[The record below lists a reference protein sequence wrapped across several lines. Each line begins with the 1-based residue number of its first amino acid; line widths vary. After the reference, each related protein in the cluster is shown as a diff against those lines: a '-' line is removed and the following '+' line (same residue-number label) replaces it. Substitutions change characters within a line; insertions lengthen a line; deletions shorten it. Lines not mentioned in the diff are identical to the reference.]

1 MNQRVIKKVRCNI
14 CSAGCPIDAYVE
26 EETLVSVEGSRDLP
40 GQSGGLC
47 SKGAASRQYVYNKDR
62 ILYPMKRIGKKGSGE
77 FERISWDEAYR
88 MIAENLLRIKKE
100 YGPQATAFYAGYPKW
115 YRPALLRLANAYG
128 SPNYCTESSTC
139 FQSAAMAWRSIYGND
154 ICFPDLMHAQ
164 TVLVWS
170 NNLYH
175 SNVGMARPYQSLKA
189 RGAKIIAVDP
199 RETVTTQAADIHL
212 KLLPGTDGALAL
224 SMAQVIIEE
233 GLYDKEFVETYVYGF
248 EEYQAYVNQFPPEK
262 AEKITGVDKELIREA
277 ARMYA
282 SNGPAGIM
290 FSASPVVHN
299 INGMQNYRAVMCL
312 IALTGNYDIPGG
324 NPSRPG
330 PVSPCNEYGKVKR
343 LDTIEAIG
351 EKDFPAWFDL
361 PCEEAQCTRIADYI
375 LKEEPYALKAVVGFG
390 LNHRMWPE
398 PEHFQKALKALDFY
412 VNVDLFFSD
421 SSKMADL
428 VLPAA
433 SSFERDVVLNGRG
446 GMFFLS
452 EKAIEP
458 IGEAK
463 NDIEIMIGMLRA
475 MQLHDEALEHGYE
488 KYMEYILESSG
499 VTLEELRAHPE
510 GVKGRV
516 IIPPAFKRYEKEGF
530 HTPSGKVEFVS
541 QILERYKDSH
551 GYSGL
556 PEYRDFREVS
566 GVDREAYPLI
576 LNTGSRKPQ
585 LFHARTYRVPW
596 LAGLEKATLV
606 EIHPE
611 DAKKYDIADGDMVR
625 VSSPVGSICG
635 IAAVYLNSQPG
646 IVHVYHGNAKGEAN
660 DLIDRN
666 YLDPISG
673 FPGYKSYFCK
683 IEKEKGEVKA

>member
-26 EETLVSVEGSRDLP
+26 EGTLVSVEGSRDLP

-100 YGPQATAFYAGYPKW
+100 YGPQAAAFYAGYPKW

-233 GLYDKEFVETYVYGF
+233 GLYDKEFVEKYVFGF
-248 EEYQAYVNQFPPEK
+248 EEYKAYVNQFPPEK
-262 AEKITGVDKELIREA
+262 AEKITGVDKKLIREA
-277 ARMYA
+277 AIMYA
-282 SNGPAGIM
+282 SNGPAGVM

-343 LDTIEAIG
+343 LDTKLVLLFVIRSPSIQSSHARCSNYRSSRSIIHHIPQG
-351 EKDFPAWFDL
+351 IVPVKPVHTGPGSTRTGIHKKQGKAAMSANIPAGAAAGL
-361 PCEEAQCTRIADYI
+361 PSAQC
-375 LKEEPYALKAVVGFG
+375 
-390 LNHRMWPE
+390 
-398 PEHFQKALKALDFY
+398 
-412 VNVDLFFSD
+412 
-421 SSKMADL
+421 
-428 VLPAA
+428 
-433 SSFERDVVLNGRG
+433 
-446 GMFFLS
+446 LS
-452 EKAIEP
+452 H
-458 IGEAK
+458 
-463 NDIEIMIGMLRA
+463 N
-475 MQLHDEALEHGYE
+475 
-488 KYMEYILESSG
+488 
-499 VTLEELRAHPE
+499 
-510 GVKGRV
+510 
-516 IIPPAFKRYEKEGF
+516 KR
-530 HTPSGKVEFVS
+530 P
-541 QILERYKDSH
+541 R
-551 GYSGL
+551 
-556 PEYRDFREVS
+556 
-566 GVDREAYPLI
+566 
-576 LNTGSRKPQ
+576 
-585 LFHARTYRVPW
+585 
-596 LAGLEKATLV
+596 
-606 EIHPE
+606 
-611 DAKKYDIADGDMVR
+611 
-625 VSSPVGSICG
+625 
-635 IAAVYLNSQPG
+635 
-646 IVHVYHGNAKGEAN
+646 
-660 DLIDRN
+660 
-666 YLDPISG
+666 
-673 FPGYKSYFCK
+673 
-683 IEKEKGEVKA
+683 

>member
-26 EETLVSVEGSRDLP
+26 EGTLVSVEGSRDLP

-62 ILYPMKRIGKKGSGE
+62 ILYPMKRIGEKGSGE

-100 YGPQATAFYAGYPKW
+100 YGPQAAAFYAGYPKW

-224 SMAQVIIEE
+224 SMAQVIIE
-233 GLYDKEFVETYVYGF
+233 
-248 EEYQAYVNQFPPEK
+248 Q
-262 AEKITGVDKELIREA
+262 
-277 ARMYA
+277 
-282 SNGPAGIM
+282 
-290 FSASPVVHN
+290 
-299 INGMQNYRAVMCL
+299 QNYRAVMCL

-330 PVSPCNEYGKVKR
+330 PVPPCNEYGKVKR

-375 LKEEPYALKAVVGFG
+375 LKEEPYPLKAVVGFG

-433 SSFERDVVLNGRG
+433 SSFERDVVLNGQG

-475 MQLHDEALEHGYE
+475 MQLHDETLEHGYE
-488 KYMEYILESSG
+488 KYMEYILEPSG

-566 GVDREAYPLI
+566 GMDREAYPLI

>member
-26 EETLVSVEGSRDLP
+26 EGTLVSVEGSRDLP

-100 YGPQATAFYAGYPKW
+100 YGPQAAAFYAGYPKW

-262 AEKITGVDKELIREA
+262 AEKITGVDK
-277 ARMYA
+277 
-282 SNGPAGIM
+282 
-290 FSASPVVHN
+290 
-299 INGMQNYRAVMCL
+299 
-312 IALTGNYDIPGG
+312 
-324 NPSRPG
+324 
-330 PVSPCNEYGKVKR
+330 
-343 LDTIEAIG
+343 
-351 EKDFPAWFDL
+351 
-361 PCEEAQCTRIADYI
+361 
-375 LKEEPYALKAVVGFG
+375 
-390 LNHRMWPE
+390 
-398 PEHFQKALKALDFY
+398 
-412 VNVDLFFSD
+412 
-421 SSKMADL
+421 
-428 VLPAA
+428 
-433 SSFERDVVLNGRG
+433 
-446 GMFFLS
+446 
-452 EKAIEP
+452 
-458 IGEAK
+458 
-463 NDIEIMIGMLRA
+463 
-475 MQLHDEALEHGYE
+475 
-488 KYMEYILESSG
+488 
-499 VTLEELRAHPE
+499 
-510 GVKGRV
+510 
-516 IIPPAFKRYEKEGF
+516 
-530 HTPSGKVEFVS
+530 
-541 QILERYKDSH
+541 
-551 GYSGL
+551 
-556 PEYRDFREVS
+556 
-566 GVDREAYPLI
+566 
-576 LNTGSRKPQ
+576 
-585 LFHARTYRVPW
+585 RT
-596 LAGLEKATLV
+596 
-606 EIHPE
+606 
-611 DAKKYDIADGDMVR
+611 
-625 VSSPVGSICG
+625 
-635 IAAVYLNSQPG
+635 
-646 IVHVYHGNAKGEAN
+646 
-660 DLIDRN
+660 
-666 YLDPISG
+666 DP
-673 FPGYKSYFCK
+673 
-683 IEKEKGEVKA
+683 

>member
-1 MNQRVIKKVRCNI
+1 M
-14 CSAGCPIDAYVE
+14 
-26 EETLVSVEGSRDLP
+26 SVEGSRDLP

-100 YGPQATAFYAGYPKW
+100 YGPQAAAFYAGYPKW

-312 IALTGNYDIPGG
+312 IALTGKNCRLYSEGRTISAESCGG
-324 NPSRPG
+324 IRPEPQNVAGAGAFSESIKSAGLLCECRSVFLRFKQDGRPG
-330 PVSPCNEYGKVKR
+330 
-343 LDTIEAIG
+343 
-351 EKDFPAWFDL
+351 
-361 PCEEAQCTRIADYI
+361 
-375 LKEEPYALKAVVGFG
+375 
-390 LNHRMWPE
+390 
-398 PEHFQKALKALDFY
+398 
-412 VNVDLFFSD
+412 
-421 SSKMADL
+421 
-428 VLPAA
+428 
-433 SSFERDVVLNGRG
+433 
-446 GMFFLS
+446 
-452 EKAIEP
+452 
-458 IGEAK
+458 
-463 NDIEIMIGMLRA
+463 
-475 MQLHDEALEHGYE
+475 
-488 KYMEYILESSG
+488 SSG
-499 VTLEELRAHPE
+499 SVFL
-510 GVKGRV
+510 
-516 IIPPAFKRYEKEGF
+516 
-530 HTPSGKVEFVS
+530 
-541 QILERYKDSH
+541 
-551 GYSGL
+551 
-556 PEYRDFREVS
+556 
-566 GVDREAYPLI
+566 
-576 LNTGSRKPQ
+576 
-585 LFHARTYRVPW
+585 
-596 LAGLEKATLV
+596 
-606 EIHPE
+606 
-611 DAKKYDIADGDMVR
+611 
-625 VSSPVGSICG
+625 
-635 IAAVYLNSQPG
+635 
-646 IVHVYHGNAKGEAN
+646 
-660 DLIDRN
+660 
-666 YLDPISG
+666 
-673 FPGYKSYFCK
+673 
-683 IEKEKGEVKA
+683 